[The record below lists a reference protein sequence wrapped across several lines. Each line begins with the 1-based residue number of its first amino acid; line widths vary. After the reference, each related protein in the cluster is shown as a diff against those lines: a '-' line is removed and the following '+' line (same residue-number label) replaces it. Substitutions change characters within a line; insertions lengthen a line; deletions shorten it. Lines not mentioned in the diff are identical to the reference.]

1 MAGEGVGIGKAR
13 RAGDRA
19 ADNAPKVRTGA
30 IGATLLERVAGG
42 ADLAHALTSRRVG
55 GGEEGAEIDGERL
68 RPGAGAGFRNRQD
81 GLLDMGHVASK
92 LGRVARRV
100 HAGGPGALEDR
111 KSVVFGKSV

>member
-55 GGEEGAEIDGERL
+55 GGEEGAEIDGERV

-81 GLLDMGHVASK
+81 GIL
-92 LGRVARRV
+92 RTEERRV
-100 HAGGPGALEDR
+100 
-111 KSVVFGKSV
+111 GKECLSTCISRGSPSH